1 MMKKIVI
8 AMAMIGALILS
19 NCSKDPEKIIERV
32 EVQKGSQIL
41 SGEGI
46 PNASLGSIGDYY
58 LDKTT
63 MNLYG
68 AKTSEG
74 WGTPLSLKGTHGQIG
89 QNGQAGQSGQNG
101 NKILSGTEAPT
112 TQGNIGDWYIDTQNK
127 RLYGPKKES
136 GWDGTFISLSG
147 ENNDNQTGNTT
158 IVTSDYRLSNDGKT
172 LLKWFNKNAT
182 TIDMKA
188 DSILSKIIGIGEG
201 AFENSKATS
210 IILPDGVQ
218 WIGERAFLNVPITTI
233 TIPNGV
239 TVIEKEAFYNSSL
252 TSITFSD
259 NITRIEQLAFAH
271 TQLKSVKIPSSIKI
285 IGQKAF
291 LNCQELKS
299 VELAEGVQ
307 EIKAAAFAKTAFTQI
322 TLPSTLVSMGKYD
335 RGLDSYRNVRSRDSI
350 GRAGL
355 YDGKEEGI
363 GIFKEG
369 KVTSVTLKEGIQ
381 AVNLSEIEITSI
393 NLPNGVKE
401 VNLSG
406 TRISSITIPNSVEK
420 LDLSNTPITNV
431 NLPNGVKEVNLSG
444 TRISSITIPNSVEK
458 LDLSNTPTTN
468 VNLPNGVKE
477 VNLSGTRISS
487 ISIPNSV
494 EKLYL
499 SGTLI
504 TDIDLPNSIRDIN
517 LSNTNISSITIP
529 EGMEDLL
536 RGSFSRCSN
545 LRSITL
551 PNSLKRISDDF
562 LGYGTNNLEV
572 LILKSV
578 TPPTIYGYMPENTIS
593 IPTNTI
599 IYVPV
604 ESVTLY
610 KNAKGWRNHASNIQ
624 AMP

>member
-1 MMKKIVI
+1 MKKIVI
-8 AMAMIGALILS
+8 AMAMMGSLILS
-19 NCSKDPEKIIERV
+19 NCSKEPEKIIERV

-41 SGEGI
+41 SGAGV
-46 PNASLGSIGDYY
+46 PNASLGSVGDYY

-74 WGTPLSLKGTHGQIG
+74 WGTPLPLKGTQG
-89 QNGQAGQSGQNG
+89 QNGQNGEAGQSGS
-101 NKILSGTEAPT
+101 KILSGTGAPT
-112 TQGNIGDWYIDTQNK
+112 NQGNIGDWYIDTQNK
-127 RLYGPKKES
+127 RLYGPKKEN
-136 GWDGTFISLSG
+136 GWDDTFISLSG
-147 ENNDNQTGNTT
+147 GNNDSQAGSTT

-172 LLKWFNKNAT
+172 LLKWFNKNAI

-188 DSILSKIIGIGEG
+188 DSILSKVIGIGEG

-252 TSITFSD
+252 ALITFSD
-259 NITRIEQLAFAH
+259 KITRIEQLAFAH

-299 VELAEGVQ
+299 VELAEGIQ
-307 EIKAAAFAKTAFTQI
+307 EIKAAAFARTAFTQI

-335 RGLDSYRNVRSRDSI
+335 RGVNSYRNVRSRDSI
-350 GRAGL
+350 GDGHGF
-355 YDGKEEGI
+355 YDRKEGI

-381 AVNLSEIEITSI
+381 AVDLSEMEITSI
-393 NLPNGVKE
+393 DLPNSVKS

-431 NLPNGVKEVNLSG
+431 NLPNGVKEVNF
-444 TRISSITIPNSVEK
+444 
-458 LDLSNTPTTN
+458 
-468 VNLPNGVKE
+468 
-477 VNLSGTRISS
+477 SGTRISS

-494 EKLYL
+494 EKL
-499 SGTLI
+499 
-504 TDIDLPNSIRDIN
+504 D
-517 LSNTNISSITIP
+517 LSNTSITNVNLPNGVKEVNFSGTRISSITIPNNVEKLDLSNTPITNVNLPNGVKEVNFSGTRISSITIP
-529 EGMEDLL
+529 EGMEDLS
-536 RGSFSRCSN
+536 RGTFSQCSN

-551 PNSLKRISDDF
+551 PNNLKRISNDF
-562 LGYGTNNLEV
+562 LGYGTDNLEV
-572 LILKSV
+572 LTLKSV
-578 TPPTIYGYMPENTIS
+578 TPPTIYGYMPENSIS

-599 IYVPV
+599 IYVPA

-610 KNAKGWRNHASNIQ
+610 KNTKGWRNHASKIQ

>member
-1 MMKKIVI
+1 
-8 AMAMIGALILS
+8 MAMMGSLILS
-19 NCSKDPEKIIERV
+19 NCSKEPEKIIERV

-41 SGEGI
+41 SGAGV
-46 PNASLGSIGDYY
+46 PNASLGSVGDYY

-74 WGTPLSLKGTHGQIG
+74 WGTPLSLKGTQGQTG
-89 QNGQAGQSGQNG
+89 QNGQTVQSTS
-101 NKILSGTEAPT
+101 KILSGTGAPT
-112 TQGNIGDWYIDTQNK
+112 NQGNIGDWYIDTQNK

-136 GWDGTFISLSG
+136 GWDNTFISLSG
-147 ENNDNQTGNTT
+147 GNNDNQTGNTT

-182 TIDMKA
+182 TIDMTA
-188 DSILSKIIGIGEG
+188 DSILSKVIGIGEG

-259 NITRIEQLAFAH
+259 KITRIEQLAFAH

-335 RGLDSYRNVRSRDSI
+335 RGLELYRNVRSRDSI

-355 YDGKEEGI
+355 YYGKEEGI
-363 GIFKEG
+363 GVFKEG

-381 AVNLSEIEITSI
+381 AVDLSAT
-393 NLPNGVKE
+393 
-401 VNLSG
+401 
-406 TRISSITIPNSVEK
+406 TISSITIPNSVEK

-468 VNLPNGVKE
+468 VNLPNKVKE

-504 TDIDLPNSIRDIN
+504 TDIDLPNSIRDVN

-536 RGSFSRCSN
+536 RGSFSQCSN

-551 PNSLKRISDDF
+551 PNSLKRISNDF
-562 LGYGTNNLEV
+562 LGYGTDNLEV

-599 IYVPV
+599 IYVPA

>member
-1 MMKKIVI
+1 
-8 AMAMIGALILS
+8 MAMMGALILS

-46 PNASLGSIGDYY
+46 PNASLGSVGDYY

-68 AKTSEG
+68 AKTREG
-74 WGTPLSLKGTHGQIG
+74 WGTPISLKGTQG
-89 QNGQAGQSGQNG
+89 QNGQSGQNG
-101 NKILSGTEAPT
+101 SKILSGIEAPT

-127 RLYGPKKES
+127 RFYGPKKES

-147 ENNDNQTGNTT
+147 GNNDNQTRNTT

-188 DSILSKIIGIGEG
+188 DSILTKIIGIGEG

-233 TIPNGV
+233 TIPNEV

-259 NITRIEQLAFAH
+259 KITRIEQLAFAH

-291 LNCQELKS
+291 LNCRELKS

-335 RGLDSYRNVRSRDSI
+335 RGLESYRNVRSRDSI
-350 GRAGL
+350 GTGHGL
-355 YDGKEEGI
+355 YDGKEGI
-363 GIFKEG
+363 SIFKEG

-381 AVNLSEIEITSI
+381 AVDLSEIEITSI

-468 VNLPNGVKE
+468 VNLPNGVKK

-504 TDIDLPNSIRDIN
+504 ADIDLPNSIREVY
-517 LSNTNISSITIP
+517 LSNTNILSITIP

-536 RGSFSRCSN
+536 RGSFSQCSN

-599 IYVPV
+599 IYIPA

-610 KNAKGWRNHASNIQ
+610 KNAKGWKNHASNIQ

>member
-1 MMKKIVI
+1 
-8 AMAMIGALILS
+8 MAMMGALILS

-46 PNASLGSIGDYY
+46 PNASLGSVGDYY

-74 WGTPLSLKGTHGQIG
+74 WGTPLSLKGTQGQIG

-136 GWDGTFISLSG
+136 GWDDTFISLSG
-147 ENNDNQTGNTT
+147 GNNDNQTGNTT

-182 TIDMKA
+182 TIDMRA
-188 DSILSKIIGIGEG
+188 DSILSKVIGIGEG

-259 NITRIEQLAFAH
+259 KITRIEQLAFAH

-307 EIKAAAFAKTAFTQI
+307 EIKAAAFARTAFTQI

-335 RGLDSYRNVRSRDSI
+335 RGLNLYRVV
-350 GRAGL
+350 L
-355 YDGKEEGI
+355 Q
-363 GIFKEG
+363 
-369 KVTSVTLKEGIQ
+369 KV
-381 AVNLSEIEITSI
+381 
-393 NLPNGVKE
+393 
-401 VNLSG
+401 
-406 TRISSITIPNSVEK
+406 
-420 LDLSNTPITNV
+420 
-431 NLPNGVKEVNLSG
+431 
-444 TRISSITIPNSVEK
+444 
-458 LDLSNTPTTN
+458 
-468 VNLPNGVKE
+468 
-477 VNLSGTRISS
+477 
-487 ISIPNSV
+487 
-494 EKLYL
+494 
-499 SGTLI
+499 
-504 TDIDLPNSIRDIN
+504 
-517 LSNTNISSITIP
+517 
-529 EGMEDLL
+529 
-536 RGSFSRCSN
+536 
-545 LRSITL
+545 
-551 PNSLKRISDDF
+551 
-562 LGYGTNNLEV
+562 
-572 LILKSV
+572 
-578 TPPTIYGYMPENTIS
+578 
-593 IPTNTI
+593 
-599 IYVPV
+599 
-604 ESVTLY
+604 
-610 KNAKGWRNHASNIQ
+610 
-624 AMP
+624 

>member
-1 MMKKIVI
+1 MKKIVI
-8 AMAMIGALILS
+8 AMAMMGSLILS
-19 NCSKDPEKIIERV
+19 NCSKEPEKIIERV

-41 SGEGI
+41 SGAGV
-46 PNASLGSIGDYY
+46 PNASLGSVGDYY

-74 WGTPLSLKGTHGQIG
+74 WGTPLSLKGTQGQTG
-89 QNGQAGQSGQNG
+89 QNGQTVQSTS
-101 NKILSGTEAPT
+101 KILSGTGAPT
-112 TQGNIGDWYIDTQNK
+112 NQGNIGDWYIDTQNK

-136 GWDGTFISLSG
+136 GWDDTFISLSG
-147 ENNDNQTGNTT
+147 GNNDNQTGNTT

-182 TIDMKA
+182 TIDMTA
-188 DSILSKIIGIGEG
+188 DSILSKVIGIGEG

-259 NITRIEQLAFAH
+259 KITRIEQLAFAH

-335 RGLDSYRNVRSRDSI
+335 RGLELYRNVRSRDSI

-355 YDGKEEGI
+355 YYGKEEGI
-363 GIFKEG
+363 GVFKEG

-381 AVNLSEIEITSI
+381 AVDLSAT
-393 NLPNGVKE
+393 
-401 VNLSG
+401 
-406 TRISSITIPNSVEK
+406 TISSITIPNSVEK

-468 VNLPNGVKE
+468 VNLPNKVKE

-504 TDIDLPNSIRDIN
+504 TDIDLPNSIRDVN

-536 RGSFSRCSN
+536 RGSFSQCSN

-551 PNSLKRISDDF
+551 PNSLKRISNDF
-562 LGYGTNNLEV
+562 LGYGTDNLEV

-599 IYVPV
+599 IYVPA

>member
-1 MMKKIVI
+1 MKKIVI
-8 AMAMIGALILS
+8 AMAMMGSLILS
-19 NCSKDPEKIIERV
+19 NCSKEPEKIIERV

-41 SGEGI
+41 SGAGV
-46 PNASLGSIGDYY
+46 PNASLGSVGDYY

-74 WGTPLSLKGTHGQIG
+74 WGTPLPLKGTQG
-89 QNGQAGQSGQNG
+89 QNGQNGEAGQSGQNG
-101 NKILSGTEAPT
+101 SKILSGTGAPT
-112 TQGNIGDWYIDTQNK
+112 NQGNIGDWYIDTQNK
-127 RLYGPKKES
+127 RLYGPKKEN
-136 GWDGTFISLSG
+136 GWDDTFISLSG
-147 ENNDNQTGNTT
+147 GSNDSQAGSTT

-188 DSILSKIIGIGEG
+188 DSILSKVIGIGEG

-218 WIGERAFLNVPITTI
+218 WIGERAFFNTLITTI
-233 TIPNGV
+233 AIPNGV

-252 TSITFSD
+252 ASITFSD
-259 NITRIEQLAFAH
+259 KITRIEQLAFAH

-307 EIKAAAFAKTAFTQI
+307 EIKAAAFARTAFTQI

-335 RGLDSYRNVRSRDSI
+335 RGVNSYRNVRSRDSI
-350 GRAGL
+350 GDGHGF
-355 YDGKEEGI
+355 YDRKEGI
-363 GIFKEG
+363 GVFKEG

-381 AVNLSEIEITSI
+381 AVDLSEIEITSI
-393 NLPNGVKE
+393 DLPNSVKSVNLSGTTISSITIPNSVEKLDLSNMPITNVNLPNGVKE
-401 VNLSG
+401 VNLSR
-406 TRISSITIPNSVEK
+406 TRISSISIPISVEK

-444 TRISSITIPNSVEK
+444 TRISSITIP
-458 LDLSNTPTTN
+458 
-468 VNLPNGVKE
+468 
-477 VNLSGTRISS
+477 
-487 ISIPNSV
+487 
-494 EKLYL
+494 
-499 SGTLI
+499 
-504 TDIDLPNSIRDIN
+504 
-517 LSNTNISSITIP
+517 
-529 EGMEDLL
+529 EGMEDLS
-536 RGSFSRCSN
+536 RGPFSQCSN

-551 PNSLKRISDDF
+551 PNNLKRISNDF

-572 LILKSV
+572 LTLKSV
-578 TPPTIYGYMPENTIS
+578 TPPTIYGYMPENGIS

-599 IYVPV
+599 IYVPA

-610 KNAKGWRNHASNIQ
+610 KNTKGWRNHASKIQ

>member
-1 MMKKIVI
+1 
-8 AMAMIGALILS
+8 MAMMGSLILS
-19 NCSKDPEKIIERV
+19 NCSKEPEKIIERV

-41 SGEGI
+41 SGAGV
-46 PNASLGSIGDYY
+46 PNASLGSVGDYY

-74 WGTPLSLKGTHGQIG
+74 WGTPLPLKGTQGQTG
-89 QNGQAGQSGQNG
+89 QNGQNG
-101 NKILSGTEAPT
+101 SKILSGTGAPT
-112 TQGNIGDWYIDTQNK
+112 NQGNIGDWYIDTQNK
-127 RLYGPKKES
+127 RLYGPKKEN
-136 GWDGTFISLSG
+136 GWDDTFISLSVESSHSQAG
-147 ENNDNQTGNTT
+147 STT

-188 DSILSKIIGIGEG
+188 DSILSKVIGIGEG

-259 NITRIEQLAFAH
+259 KITRIEQLAFAH

-307 EIKAAAFAKTAFTQI
+307 DIKAAAFARTAFTQI

-335 RGLDSYRNVRSRDSI
+335 RGLNLYRNVRSRDSI
-350 GRAGL
+350 GDGHGF
-355 YDGKEEGI
+355 YDRKEGI
-363 GIFKEG
+363 GVFKEG

-381 AVNLSEIEITSI
+381 AVDLSEMEITSI
-393 NLPNGVKE
+393 DLPNSVKSVNLSGTTISSITIPNSVEKLDLSNMPITNVNLPNGVKE
-401 VNLSG
+401 VKLSE
-406 TRISSITIPNSVEK
+406 TRISSISIPNSVEK

-444 TRISSITIPNSVEK
+444 TRISSITIPEGMV
-458 LDLSNTPTTN
+458 DLS
-468 VNLPNGVKE
+468 
-477 VNLSGTRISS
+477 
-487 ISIPNSV
+487 
-494 EKLYL
+494 
-499 SGTLI
+499 
-504 TDIDLPNSIRDIN
+504 IDY
-517 LSNTNISSITIP
+517 
-529 EGMEDLL
+529 
-536 RGSFSRCSN
+536 FSQCSN

-551 PNSLKRISDDF
+551 PNNLKRISNDF

-572 LILKSV
+572 LTLKSV
-578 TPPTIYGYMPENTIS
+578 TPPTIYGYMPEKGIS

-599 IYVPV
+599 IYVPA

-610 KNAKGWRNHASNIQ
+610 KNTKGWRNHASKIQ

>member
-420 LDLSNTPITNV
+420 LDLSNTP
-431 NLPNGVKEVNLSG
+431 
-444 TRISSITIPNSVEK
+444 
-458 LDLSNTPTTN
+458 TTN

>member
-1 MMKKIVI
+1 
-8 AMAMIGALILS
+8 MAMIGALILS

-74 WGTPLSLKGTHGQIG
+74 WGIPLSLKGTQGQIG
-89 QNGQAGQSGQNG
+89 QNEQAGQSGQNG

-112 TQGNIGDWYIDTQNK
+112 TQGNIGDWYIDIQNK

-147 ENNDNQTGNTT
+147 GNNDNQTGNTT

-252 TSITFSD
+252 VSITFSD

-381 AVNLSEIEITSI
+381 AVNLSEIEIISI

-431 NLPNGVKEVNLSG
+431 NLPNGVKKVNLSG

-477 VNLSGTRISS
+477 VNLSGTRIPS
-487 ISIPNSV
+487 ICIPNSV

>member
-1 MMKKIVI
+1 
-8 AMAMIGALILS
+8 MAMIGALILS

-74 WGTPLSLKGTHGQIG
+74 WGIPLSLKGTQGQIG
-89 QNGQAGQSGQNG
+89 QNEQAGQSGQNG

-112 TQGNIGDWYIDTQNK
+112 TQGNIGDWYIDIQNK

-147 ENNDNQTGNTT
+147 GNNDNQTGNTT

-252 TSITFSD
+252 VSITFSD

-381 AVNLSEIEITSI
+381 AVNLSEIEIISI

-431 NLPNGVKEVNLSG
+431 NLPNGVKKVNLSG

-477 VNLSGTRISS
+477 VNLSGTRIPS

>member
-1 MMKKIVI
+1 
-8 AMAMIGALILS
+8 MAMIGALILS

-74 WGTPLSLKGTHGQIG
+74 WGSPLSLKGTQGQIG
-89 QNGQAGQSGQNG
+89 QNEQAGQSGQNG

-112 TQGNIGDWYIDTQNK
+112 TQGNIGDWYIDIQNK

-147 ENNDNQTGNTT
+147 GNNDNQTGNTT

-252 TSITFSD
+252 VSITFSD

-381 AVNLSEIEITSI
+381 AVNLSEIEIISI

-431 NLPNGVKEVNLSG
+431 NLPNGVKKVNLSG

-477 VNLSGTRISS
+477 VNLSGTRIPS

>member
-1 MMKKIVI
+1 
-8 AMAMIGALILS
+8 MAMIGALILS

-406 TRISSITIPNSVEK
+406 TRISSI
-420 LDLSNTPITNV
+420 
-431 NLPNGVKEVNLSG
+431 
-444 TRISSITIPNSVEK
+444 
-458 LDLSNTPTTN
+458 
-468 VNLPNGVKE
+468 
-477 VNLSGTRISS
+477 
-487 ISIPNSV
+487 SIPNSV

>member
-1 MMKKIVI
+1 MKKIVI
-8 AMAMIGALILS
+8 AMAMMGSLILS
-19 NCSKDPEKIIERV
+19 NCSKEPEKIIERV

-41 SGEGI
+41 SGAGV
-46 PNASLGSIGDYY
+46 PNASLGSVGDYY

-74 WGTPLSLKGTHGQIG
+74 WGTPLPLKGTQG
-89 QNGQAGQSGQNG
+89 QNGQNGEAGQSGQNG
-101 NKILSGTEAPT
+101 SKILSGTGAPT
-112 TQGNIGDWYIDTQNK
+112 NQGNIGDWYIDTQNK
-127 RLYGPKKES
+127 RLYGPKKEN
-136 GWDGTFISLSG
+136 GWDDTFISLSG
-147 ENNDNQTGNTT
+147 GSNDSQAGSTT

-188 DSILSKIIGIGEG
+188 DSILSKVIGIGEG

-218 WIGERAFLNVPITTI
+218 WIGERAFFNTLITTI
-233 TIPNGV
+233 AIPNGV

-252 TSITFSD
+252 ASITFSD
-259 NITRIEQLAFAH
+259 KITRIEQLAFAH

-307 EIKAAAFAKTAFTQI
+307 EIKAAAFARTAFTQI

-335 RGLDSYRNVRSRDSI
+335 RGVNSYRNVRSRDSI
-350 GRAGL
+350 GDGHGF
-355 YDGKEEGI
+355 YDRKEGI
-363 GIFKEG
+363 GVFKEG

-381 AVNLSEIEITSI
+381 AVDLSEIEITSI
-393 NLPNGVKE
+393 DLPNSVKSVNLSGTTISSITIPNSVEKLDLSNMPITNVNLPNGVKE
-401 VNLSG
+401 VNLSE
-406 TRISSITIPNSVEK
+406 TRISSITIPNNVEK

-444 TRISSITIPNSVEK
+444 TRISSITIP
-458 LDLSNTPTTN
+458 
-468 VNLPNGVKE
+468 
-477 VNLSGTRISS
+477 
-487 ISIPNSV
+487 
-494 EKLYL
+494 
-499 SGTLI
+499 
-504 TDIDLPNSIRDIN
+504 
-517 LSNTNISSITIP
+517 
-529 EGMEDLL
+529 EGMEDLS
-536 RGSFSRCSN
+536 RGPFSQCSN

-551 PNSLKRISDDF
+551 PNNLKRISNDF

-572 LILKSV
+572 LTLKSV
-578 TPPTIYGYMPENTIS
+578 TPPTIYGYMPENGIS

-599 IYVPV
+599 IYVPA

-610 KNAKGWRNHASNIQ
+610 KNTKGWRNHASKIQ

>member
-1 MMKKIVI
+1 MKKIVI
-8 AMAMIGALILS
+8 AMAMMGSLILS
-19 NCSKDPEKIIERV
+19 NCSKEPEKIIERV

-41 SGEGI
+41 SGAGV
-46 PNASLGSIGDYY
+46 PNASLGSVGDYY

-74 WGTPLSLKGTHGQIG
+74 WGTPLSLKGTQGQTG
-89 QNGQAGQSGQNG
+89 QNGQTVQSTS
-101 NKILSGTEAPT
+101 KILSGTGAPT
-112 TQGNIGDWYIDTQNK
+112 NQGNIGDWYIDTQNK

-136 GWDGTFISLSG
+136 GWDNTFISLSG
-147 ENNDNQTGNTT
+147 GNNDNQTGNTT

-182 TIDMKA
+182 TIDMTA
-188 DSILSKIIGIGEG
+188 DSILSKVIGIGEG

-259 NITRIEQLAFAH
+259 KITRIEQLAFAH

-335 RGLDSYRNVRSRDSI
+335 RGLELYRNVRSRDSI

-355 YDGKEEGI
+355 YYGKEEGI
-363 GIFKEG
+363 GVFKEG

-381 AVNLSEIEITSI
+381 AVDLSAT
-393 NLPNGVKE
+393 
-401 VNLSG
+401 
-406 TRISSITIPNSVEK
+406 TISSITIPNSVEK

-468 VNLPNGVKE
+468 VNLPNKVKE

-504 TDIDLPNSIRDIN
+504 TDIDLPNSIRDVN

-536 RGSFSRCSN
+536 RGSFSQCSN

-551 PNSLKRISDDF
+551 PNSLKRISNDF
-562 LGYGTNNLEV
+562 LGYGTDNLEV

-599 IYVPV
+599 IYVPA

>member
-1 MMKKIVI
+1 
-8 AMAMIGALILS
+8 MAMIGALILS

>member
-1 MMKKIVI
+1 
-8 AMAMIGALILS
+8 MAMMGSLILS
-19 NCSKDPEKIIERV
+19 NCSKEPEKIIERV

-41 SGEGI
+41 SGAGV
-46 PNASLGSIGDYY
+46 PNASLGSVGDYY

-74 WGTPLSLKGTHGQIG
+74 WGTPLSLKGTQGQTG
-89 QNGQAGQSGQNG
+89 QNGQTVQSTS
-101 NKILSGTEAPT
+101 KILSGTGAPT
-112 TQGNIGDWYIDTQNK
+112 NQGNIGDWYIDTQNK

-136 GWDGTFISLSG
+136 GWDNTFISLSG
-147 ENNDNQTGNTT
+147 GNNDNQTGNTT

-182 TIDMKA
+182 TIDMTA
-188 DSILSKIIGIGEG
+188 DSILSKVIGIGEG

-259 NITRIEQLAFAH
+259 KITRIEQLAFAH

-335 RGLDSYRNVRSRDSI
+335 RGLELYRNVRTRDSI

-355 YDGKEEGI
+355 YYGKEEGI
-363 GIFKEG
+363 GVFKKG

-381 AVNLSEIEITSI
+381 AVDLSEMEITSI
-393 NLPNGVKE
+393 DLPNSVKS
-401 VNLSG
+401 VNLSK
-406 TRISSITIPNSVEK
+406 TTISSITIPNSVEK
-420 LDLSNTPITNV
+420 LDLSNMPITNV
-431 NLPNGVKEVNLSG
+431 NLPNGVKEVNLSE
-444 TRISSITIPNSVEK
+444 TRISSITIPNNVEK
-458 LDLSNTPTTN
+458 LDLSNTPITN
-468 VNLPNGVKE
+468 INLPNGVKE

-504 TDIDLPNSIRDIN
+504 TDIDLPNSIRDVN

-536 RGSFSRCSN
+536 RGSFSQCSN

-551 PNSLKRISDDF
+551 PNSLKRISNDF
-562 LGYGTNNLEV
+562 LGYGTDNLEV

-599 IYVPV
+599 IYVPA

>member
-1 MMKKIVI
+1 
-8 AMAMIGALILS
+8 MAMMGSLILS
-19 NCSKDPEKIIERV
+19 NCSKEPEKIIERV

-41 SGEGI
+41 SGAGV
-46 PNASLGSIGDYY
+46 PNASLGSVGDYY

-74 WGTPLSLKGTHGQIG
+74 WGTPLSLKGTQGQTG
-89 QNGQAGQSGQNG
+89 QNGQTVQSTS
-101 NKILSGTEAPT
+101 KILSGTGAPT
-112 TQGNIGDWYIDTQNK
+112 NQGNIGDWYIDTQNK

-136 GWDGTFISLSG
+136 GWDNTFISLSG
-147 ENNDNQTGNTT
+147 GNNDNQTGNTT

-182 TIDMKA
+182 TIDMTA
-188 DSILSKIIGIGEG
+188 DSILSKVIGIGEG

-259 NITRIEQLAFAH
+259 KITRIEQLAFAH

-322 TLPSTLVSMGKYD
+322 TLTSTLVSMGKYD
-335 RGLDSYRNVRSRDSI
+335 RGLELYRNVRSRDSI

-355 YDGKEEGI
+355 YYGKEEGI
-363 GIFKEG
+363 GVFKEG

-381 AVNLSEIEITSI
+381 AVDLSAT
-393 NLPNGVKE
+393 
-401 VNLSG
+401 
-406 TRISSITIPNSVEK
+406 TISSITIPNSVEK

-468 VNLPNGVKE
+468 VNLPNKVKE

-504 TDIDLPNSIRDIN
+504 TDIDLPNSIRDVN

-536 RGSFSRCSN
+536 RGSFSQCSN

-551 PNSLKRISDDF
+551 PNSLKRISNDF
-562 LGYGTNNLEV
+562 LGYGTDNLEV

-599 IYVPV
+599 IYVPA

>member
-1 MMKKIVI
+1 
-8 AMAMIGALILS
+8 MAMIGALILS

-46 PNASLGSIGDYY
+46 PNASLGSVGDYY
-58 LDKTT
+58 IDKTT

-68 AKTSEG
+68 AKTREG
-74 WGTPLSLKGTHGQIG
+74 WGTPISLKGTQG
-89 QNGQAGQSGQNG
+89 QNGQSGQNG
-101 NKILSGTEAPT
+101 SKILSGIEAPT

-127 RLYGPKKES
+127 RFYGPKKES
-136 GWDGTFISLSG
+136 GWDDTFISLSG
-147 ENNDNQTGNTT
+147 GNNDNQTGNTT

-201 AFENSKATS
+201 AFENSKVTS

-252 TSITFSD
+252 VSITFSD

>member
-1 MMKKIVI
+1 
-8 AMAMIGALILS
+8 MAMIGALILS

-147 ENNDNQTGNTT
+147 GNNDNQTGNTT

>member
-1 MMKKIVI
+1 MKKIVI
-8 AMAMIGALILS
+8 AMAMMGALILS

-46 PNASLGSIGDYY
+46 PNASLGSVGDYY

-74 WGTPLSLKGTHGQIG
+74 WGTPLSLKGTQGQIG

-136 GWDGTFISLSG
+136 GWDDTFISLSG
-147 ENNDNQTGNTT
+147 GNNDNQTGNTT

-182 TIDMKA
+182 TIDMRA
-188 DSILSKIIGIGEG
+188 DSILSKVIGIGEG

-259 NITRIEQLAFAH
+259 KITRIEQLAFAH

-307 EIKAAAFAKTAFTQI
+307 EIKAAAFARTAFTQI

-335 RGLDSYRNVRSRDSI
+335 RGLNLYRNVRSRDSI
-350 GRAGL
+350 GDGHGF
-355 YDGKEEGI
+355 YDRKEGI
-363 GIFKEG
+363 GVFKEG

-381 AVNLSEIEITSI
+381 AVDLSEMEITSIDLPNSVKSVNLSGTTISSITIPNSVEKLDLSNMPITNVNLPNGVKEVNLSETRISSITIPNNVEKLDLSNTPITNI

-401 VNLSG
+401 VNLSR
-406 TRISSITIPNSVEK
+406 TRISSISIPISVEK

-444 TRISSITIPNSVEK
+444 TRISSITIP
-458 LDLSNTPTTN
+458 
-468 VNLPNGVKE
+468 
-477 VNLSGTRISS
+477 
-487 ISIPNSV
+487 
-494 EKLYL
+494 
-499 SGTLI
+499 
-504 TDIDLPNSIRDIN
+504 
-517 LSNTNISSITIP
+517 
-529 EGMEDLL
+529 EGMEDLS
-536 RGSFSRCSN
+536 RGPFSQCSN

-551 PNSLKRISDDF
+551 PNNLKRISNDF

-572 LILKSV
+572 LTLKSV
-578 TPPTIYGYMPENTIS
+578 TPPTIYGYMPENGIS

-599 IYVPV
+599 IYVPA

-610 KNAKGWRNHASNIQ
+610 KNTKGWRNHASKIQ